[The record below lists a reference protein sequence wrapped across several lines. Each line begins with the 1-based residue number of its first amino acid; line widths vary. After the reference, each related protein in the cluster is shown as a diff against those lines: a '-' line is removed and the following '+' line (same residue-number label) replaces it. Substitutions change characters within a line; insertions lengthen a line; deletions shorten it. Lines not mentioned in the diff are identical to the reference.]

1 MKIIEI
7 LEGKR
12 CWKGYEKKGTK
23 MMFGKRVNNCVKK
36 KKVKKEGL
44 EEASDRHV
52 VTMDNGKTFD
62 ITNFKGANDMEKV
75 NSFSDSVKNVYSKN
89 NTPVPNYKIH
99 RGANQIGKSTGGSIP
114 SNPYYKDPKLKDL
127 DDIAKRARQDTKE
140 SASATA
146 TASGNIA
153 TVANPVQARQKLKKD
168 KNGLPVAPQAKNPD
182 GTAKNA
188 LDVKSNIMGTP
199 MARR

>member
-1 MKIIEI
+1 
-7 LEGKR
+7 
-12 CWKGYEKKGTK
+12 
-23 MMFGKRVNNCVKK
+23 
-36 KKVKKEGL
+36 
-44 EEASDRHV
+44 
-52 VTMDNGKTFD
+52 
-62 ITNFKGANDMEKV
+62 MEKV

-99 RGANQIGKSTGGSIP
+99 RGANQIGTSTGFG
-114 SNPYYKDPKLKDL
+114 NPYYKDPKLKDL
-127 DDIAKRARQDTKE
+127 DDIANRARQDTKE

-153 TVANPVQARQKLKKD
+153 TVANPIQARQKLKRD

>member
-7 LEGKR
+7 LEGTR

-36 KKVKKEGL
+36 EGL
-44 EEASDRHV
+44 EEESDRLV

-62 ITNFKGANDMEKV
+62 ITDFKGANDLEKS
-75 NSFSDSVKNVYSKN
+75 NSFLDVVKKIYGKN
-89 NTPVPNYKIH
+89 NTPVPNYKVN
-99 RGANQIGKSTGGSIP
+99 RGANQINTSTSTGR
-114 SNPYYKDPKLKDL
+114 SNPYYKDPRLKDL
-127 DDIAKRARQDTKE
+127 DDFANRARQATKE

-153 TVANPVQARQKLKKD
+153 TVNAPVQARQKLKRD

-199 MARR
+199 LARR

>member
-36 KKVKKEGL
+36 EGL
-44 EEASDRHV
+44 EEASDRLV

-62 ITNFKGANDMEKV
+62 ITDFKGANDMEKV

-99 RGANQIGKSTGGSIP
+99 RGANQIGTSTGRG
-114 SNPYYKDPKLKDL
+114 NPYYKDPKLKDL
-127 DDIAKRARQDTKE
+127 DDIANRARQDTKE

-153 TVANPVQARQKLKKD
+153 TVNAPVQARQKLKRD

>member
-7 LEGKR
+7 LEGTR
-12 CWKGYEKKGTK
+12 CWKGYKKKGMK
-23 MMFGKRVNNCVKK
+23 KMFGKSVPNCVK
-36 KKVKKEGL
+36 
-44 EEASDRHV
+44 
-52 VTMDNGKTFD
+52 N
-62 ITNFKGANDMEKV
+62 
-75 NSFSDSVKNVYSKN
+75 
-89 NTPVPNYKIH
+89 
-99 RGANQIGKSTGGSIP
+99 
-114 SNPYYKDPKLKDL
+114 
-127 DDIAKRARQDTKE
+127 E
-140 SASATA
+140 SASAGA

-153 TVANPVQARQKLKKD
+153 TVNAPVQARQKLKRD